1 MSQEA
6 RGTHYHMTFS
16 VIILSSLIA
25 IIAFLVRGLTGFG
38 SGPIMV
44 SFLLLFLDMKLVAP
58 TATILAVL
66 TGLLLVS
73 TFQTR
78 KWIRYDILLIMIPS
92 YMVGVIVGTY
102 GLVFLKSGLVKTLFG
117 LFIAAYALKILF
129 EDKKKEEAKEIRNYL
144 GVISGFFGG
153 ITGGL
158 FSAGGPPVALYL
170 TRKIEDKAAL
180 RATLVFLFLLMDS
193 WRLVLFGYAGLI
205 NGDILKFSLYLLPA
219 FLIGNLA
226 GSLLHIRINQVL
238 FTKIVALV
246 LMIIGIILI
255 F

>member
-1 MSQEA
+1 
-6 RGTHYHMTFS
+6 MTFD
-16 VIILSSLIA
+16 VILLSSLIV
-25 IIAFLVRGLTGFG
+25 IVAFLVRGLTGFG

-58 TATILAVL
+58 TAAILAVL
-66 TGLLLVS
+66 TGFLLVS

-78 KWIRYDILLIMIPS
+78 KWIRYDILRIIVPA
-92 YMVGVIVGTY
+92 YMVGIIVGTY
-102 GLVFLKSGLVKTLFG
+102 VLVFLKSGLVKTLFG
-117 LFIAAYALKILF
+117 LFITAYALKILF

-158 FSAGGPPVALYL
+158 FSSGGPPVVLYL
-170 TRKIEDKAAL
+170 TRKIGDKAVL
-180 RATLVFLFLLMDS
+180 RATLVFFFLLMDS

-226 GSLLHIRINQVL
+226 GSLLHIRINQAL

-246 LMIIGIILI
+246 LLIIGLILL

>member
-1 MSQEA
+1 
-6 RGTHYHMTFS
+6 MTLD
-16 VIILSSLIA
+16 VIFLSSLIV
-25 IIAFLVRGLTGFG
+25 IVAFLVRGLTGFG

-44 SFLLLFLDMKLVAP
+44 SALLLFLDMKLVAP
-58 TATILAVL
+58 TAAILAVL
-66 TGLLLVS
+66 TGFLLVT

-78 KWIRYDILLIMIPS
+78 KWIRYDILLILVPA
-92 YMVGVIVGTY
+92 YMVGIIVGTY

-117 LFIAAYALKILF
+117 IFITAYALKILF
-129 EDKKKEEAKEIRNYL
+129 WDKKEKKAKEVRNYV

-158 FSAGGPPVALYL
+158 FSSGGPPVVLYL
-170 TRKIEDKAAL
+170 IRKIEDKSAL

-193 WRLVLFGYAGLI
+193 WRLALFAYAGLI

-219 FLIGNLA
+219 FFIGNLA

-246 LMIIGIILI
+246 LVIIGLILL